1 MLKKV
6 LPKGTFFPRPLFA
19 GIAASAILLLALSVA
34 ASAYTI
40 VLRDGRRIE
49 ITSDFTLTKSTL
61 TYELAPGIS
70 RTVQLV
76 LVDVAATERAN
87 NQAPGSFAKQA
98 EQKLTTPAP
107 PLSPRAQRTL
117 TNRDL
122 EAVQQRRIESERN
135 YEKRRV
141 ELGLPSIEESRRRQ
155 AQEEAAT
162 SEWLRERSRAQ
173 ANEESYWRERAST
186 LRSEIDAVDA
196 QINYLRARLSEFGQ
210 FPLATHSLITSILP
224 FVPLNT
230 TSADVPRI
238 SNPGRFVAPRTGA
251 TPMGRGQVLINPGPQ
266 TFRGLR
272 PARPV
277 AGFGFPIGSAFP
289 FAAPIHP
296 FDYVEDSYER
306 TDLAGRLDYLLQ
318 TRAGLTARWREL
330 EDEARDARVPQV
342 WLEP

>member
-6 LPKGTFFPRPLFA
+6 LPKGSLFPRRLFA

-87 NQAPGSFAKQA
+87 NQAPGSFAKLA

-107 PLSPRAQRTL
+107 PVSPRAQRTL

-122 EAVQQRRIESERN
+122 EAIQQRRIESERN

-186 LRSEIDAVDA
+186 LRSEIEAVDA
-196 QINYLRARLSEFGQ
+196 QINYLRARLSEF
-210 FPLATHSLITSILP
+210 LSL
-224 FVPLNT
+224 
-230 TSADVPRI
+230 R
-238 SNPGRFVAPRTGA
+238 
-251 TPMGRGQVLINPGPQ
+251 
-266 TFRGLR
+266 
-272 PARPV
+272 
-277 AGFGFPIGSAFP
+277 
-289 FAAPIHP
+289 
-296 FDYVEDSYER
+296 
-306 TDLAGRLDYLLQ
+306 
-318 TRAGLTARWREL
+318 
-330 EDEARDARVPQV
+330 
-342 WLEP
+342 

>member
-1 MLKKV
+1 MLKNL
-6 LPKGTFFPRPLFA
+6 LPIGSPFMWRPFA
-19 GIAASAILLLALSVA
+19 GIAASALLLLALSVA

-49 ITSDFTLTKSTL
+49 VTSDFTLTKSTL
-61 TYELAPGIS
+61 TYEIAPGIS
-70 RTVQLV
+70 RTVQLI

-98 EQKLTTPAP
+98 EQKLTTPALPVSP
-107 PLSPRAQRTL
+107 PPRAKRTL
-117 TNRDL
+117 TNREL
-122 EAVQQRRIESERN
+122 ESIQQRRVESERA

-162 SEWLRERSRAQ
+162 RDWLRERSRAQ
-173 ANEESYWRERAST
+173 ASEESYWRERSSA
-186 LRSEIDAVDA
+186 LRGEIVAVDA

-210 FPLATHSLITSILP
+210 FPLATHSLITGVLP
-224 FVPLNT
+224 FGSLGSS
-230 TSADVPRI
+230 SAVVPRV
-238 SNPGRFVAPRTGA
+238 SSPETFVAPRTA
-251 TPMGRGQVLINPGPQ
+251 PMRGQVLINPAPQ
-266 TFRGLR
+266 TLRGLR
-272 PARPV
+272 AARPV
-277 AGFGFPIGSAFP
+277 AGFGFGSVFP
-289 FAAPIHP
+289 FAAPIRP

-306 TDLAGRLDYLLQ
+306 ANLSDRLDTLLA
-318 TRAGLTARWREL
+318 TRAGLAASWREL